1 MKIAVINTPYAT
13 HIGRMAYVFAE
24 LKCQGHEVELWG
36 NGATRAVAERHG
48 MVYREI
54 PLQTD
59 FTQVMQRRLKP
70 HEVFNDLFFSI
81 AKEQLR
87 TVLDFCE
94 EYSPDVIEANARVF
108 SATVASKLTG
118 IPVVTHCCSGNS
130 FSQLPE
136 DLYGFCVK
144 GTESRREQTIMLKLS
159 AEFFSRT
166 DRWFNENIAGP
177 FGLGKIENAIGL
189 CAPEYAIAQ
198 TIPELSKKRIA
209 ELPNVHMTGPIVTE
223 DSAPMD
229 FSHCQPYCYVSL
241 GTSPWNTS
249 EILERYRKI
258 VQYTPA
264 NLNMV
269 IGLGALAEKA
279 QLSIDDERVLVLEN
293 APQLEAI
300 KHSELVICHGGC
312 QTVHEALYFGKPL
325 IGIPHHA
332 EISEMVNSVEING
345 AGVRVAPSKISRGTL
360 GEAIETATSEDTRG
374 HAARLAAALGH
385 ADGQRNILALFARI
399 ESRISHT

>member
-1 MKIAVINTPYAT
+1 
-13 HIGRMAYVFAE
+13 
-24 LKCQGHEVELWG
+24 
-36 NGATRAVAERHG
+36 
-48 MVYREI
+48 
-54 PLQTD
+54 
-59 FTQVMQRRLKP
+59 
-70 HEVFNDLFFSI
+70 
-81 AKEQLR
+81 
-87 TVLDFCE
+87 
-94 EYSPDVIEANARVF
+94 
-108 SATVASKLTG
+108 
-118 IPVVTHCCSGNS
+118 
-130 FSQLPE
+130 
-136 DLYGFCVK
+136 
-144 GTESRREQTIMLKLS
+144 
-159 AEFFSRT
+159 
-166 DRWFNENIAGP
+166 
-177 FGLGKIENAIGL
+177 
-189 CAPEYAIAQ
+189 
-198 TIPELSKKRIA
+198 
-209 ELPNVHMTGPIVTE
+209 
-223 DSAPMD
+223 
-229 FSHCQPYCYVSL
+229 
-241 GTSPWNTS
+241 
-249 EILERYRKI
+249 
-258 VQYTPA
+258 
-264 NLNMV
+264 MV